1 MTDTAT
7 PMAPADMMHSISV
20 LAGQKHHHFPK
31 DMCGARPLTLVQGQ
45 MVLAKLEAAPLRG
58 DVMSL
63 DPPATMA
70 AAPRQ
75 DPPRQAARAS
85 GPSFRELGAQV
96 PGGAGDRAATYATP
110 SHTGN
115 IDWDFWE
122 VDKGKPGT
130 KWEGYTFVS
139 RVRGGHE
146 PEPVRGREAY
156 IALQEIVKIGVAQ
169 AAQNYGRL
177 MRECGFCHI
186 SLTKRESRYNGY
198 GAQCAENH
206 DLPYVTPP
214 AGWEDPGEAS

>member
-1 MTDTAT
+1 MK
-7 PMAPADMMHSISV
+7 P
-20 LAGQKHHHFPK
+20 L
-31 DMCGARPLTLVQGQ
+31 RPLLQRFGVPRDGALI
-45 MVLAKLEAAPLRG
+45 VHSAIA
-58 DVMSL
+58 SL
-63 DPPATMA
+63 SRHGFRADDMIEELLDYMAEGNVFMPTMTW
-70 AAPRQ
+70 RTVT
-75 DPPRQAARAS
+75 QAQ
-85 GPSFRELGAQV
+85 PKWDEI
-96 PGGAGDRAATYATP
+96 ATP

-156 IALQEIVKIGVAQ
+156 IALQEILKIGVAQ

-214 AGWEDPGEAS
+214 ADWEDPGEAS